1 MLIFIHGFNSSGNSE
16 KAGRLSD
23 EFTELQVVT
32 PTCPYAPEQAI
43 AALSAQIE
51 TELGHGNAITVTGSS
66 LGGYYAL
73 YLAHRF
79 SLPSILIN
87 PLVDQNALRKAIGPQ
102 RNYYTDE
109 SYDWTEEHCLQ
120 LDEIK
125 VEPDQLQI
133 RPLLLLDEKDEV
145 INSHKTATHFSELAE
160 THLFSGGSHRFD
172 HMDEALP
179 FMRSY
184 IVRHQR

>member
-16 KAGRLSD
+16 KAGRLVD
-23 EFTELQVVT
+23 EFPELQVAT
-32 PTCPYAPEQAI
+32 PTCSYAPELAI

-51 TELGHGNAITVTGSS
+51 TGLKHGNAITVTGSS

-109 SYDWTEEHCLQ
+109 SYDWTEKHCLQ

-125 VEPDQLQI
+125 TEPGQLQI

-145 INSHKTATHFSELAE
+145 IDSHKTAAHFGSLAE

-172 HMDEALP
+172 HMDEVLP
-179 FMRSY
+179 IIRNY
-184 IVRHQR
+184 IDRHSR